1 MKQKILKTA
10 FVLFLLC
17 VKIQAQN
24 PAEFDNSFDTGE
36 GFSGLVS
43 AIAVQPDGK
52 ILVGGMF
59 TSYDGQT
66 QNKFIRMNADGS
78 KDTSFDVGT
87 GFYFPPNIFGN
98 NLVQINQIVVQ
109 PDGKILVGGR
119 FKSYNE
125 QTRWDILR
133 LNAEDG
139 SIDTSFS
146 SMQFHSSNESPASIG
161 IIILQPDGKMIVSG
175 GFTKLNGQNQRYI
188 VRLNADGSKDTS
200 FDLETYIPYGINSIA
215 LLPDGKILILAKI
228 SGQER
233 LMRFNSDGS
242 LDTDTLYEII
252 ETEFDTCSKIV
263 LQPDGKI
270 LVEGKFYP
278 VNQSYA
284 GRKIIRL
291 NTDGSKD
298 TTFNIGE
305 TGFSLNGI
313 YAVTLQPDGKILVGG
328 YFVELNGQPEKK
340 LVRLNSDG
348 SKDTSFDIGTGFLS
362 GNSYIQAITLQSDGK
377 ILVGGG
383 DFTSY
388 NGHSAR
394 NMVRLLND
402 EALSI
407 EDFDSI
413 EVKTH
418 PNPVINEFM
427 ISVACSKV
435 ELFDIL
441 GKKVFE
447 QNDVNSSVDI
457 SHLSKGLYI
466 VKGQTANGNYTVK
479 IVKQ

>member
-1 MKQKILKTA
+1 MKQKILKTT

-17 VKIQAQN
+17 IKIQAQN
-24 PAEFDNSFDTGE
+24 PAEFDTSFDTGE
-36 GFSGLVS
+36 GFYGLVT

-59 TSYDGQT
+59 NSYDGQT
-66 QNKFIRMNADGS
+66 QNKFIRLNADGS
-78 KDTSFDVGT
+78 KDTSFDIGT
-87 GFYFPPNIFGN
+87 GFYFPPIGSSN
-98 NLVQINQIVVQ
+98 NLVQIRQIVVQ

-119 FKSYNE
+119 FRSYNE

-139 SIDTSFS
+139 SIDTSFIA
-146 SMQFHSSNESPASIG
+146 MQFQSSNQNPASIG

-175 GFTKLNGQNQRYI
+175 SFTTLNGQNQRYI
-188 VRLNADGSKDTS
+188 VRLNADGSKDAS
-200 FDLETYIPYGINSIA
+200 FNLEYHPSEINSIA
-215 LLPDGKILILAKI
+215 LMPDGKILILANI
-228 SGQER
+228 SGQEK
-233 LMRFNSDGS
+233 LIRFNSDGS

-252 ETEFDTCSKIV
+252 ETEFNTCFKIV

-270 LVEGKFYP
+270 LAEGKFNP
-278 VNQSYA
+278 DSQSS

-298 TTFNIGE
+298 TTFDIGE
-305 TGFSLNGI
+305 TGFSFNSI
-313 YAVTLQPDGKILVGG
+313 FAVTLQPDGKILVGG
-328 YFVELNGQPEKK
+328 DFVELNGQPEKK

-362 GNSYIQAITLQSDGK
+362 AYSYIQAITLQSDGK
-377 ILVGGG
+377 ILVGGE
-383 DFTSY
+383 FTSY
-388 NGHSAR
+388 NGHSFR
-394 NMVRLLND
+394 NLVRLLNN

-407 EDFDSI
+407 VDFDST
-413 EVKTH
+413 EVKTR

-435 ELFDIL
+435 ELFDVL